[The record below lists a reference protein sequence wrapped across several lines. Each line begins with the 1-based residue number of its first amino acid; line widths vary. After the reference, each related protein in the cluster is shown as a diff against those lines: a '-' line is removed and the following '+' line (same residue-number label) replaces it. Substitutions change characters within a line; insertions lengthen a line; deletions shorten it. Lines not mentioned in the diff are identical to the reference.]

1 MVVCKTCTFIYP
13 QQSVQSMGQCISV
26 CDCLPCC
33 VGENELW
40 KFRKKQI
47 LLFFG
52 KAMVCLPF
60 KVLSYLKTKKGVYC
74 YWQLIGAEKVF
85 LKKKIWCINML
96 KQRYQLRLQILRMA
110 FNTYARRCKS
120 TGVLRVFIV
129 WKGRHEQISIS
140 ASQWRKPYNAGIIK
154 WVKDCEDLENII
166 KPEPKFLLVI
176 SHKVSS
182 FSLKGILSLQL
193 THEVHFLCMAAH
205 QLLQWPER
213 KWCLKFFYF
222 ILWHWWELGNY
233 VEN

>member
-96 KQRYQLRLQILRMA
+96 KQRYQLQVCKYWEWLLILML
-110 FNTYARRCKS
+110 
-120 TGVLRVFIV
+120 GD
-129 WKGRHEQISIS
+129 
-140 ASQWRKPYNAGIIK
+140 
-154 WVKDCEDLENII
+154 VKALEFL
-166 KPEPKFLLVI
+166 EFLLYEKEDMSRFQYQPVNGEN
-176 SHKVSS
+176 H
-182 FSLKGILSLQL
+182 
-193 THEVHFLCMAAH
+193 TM
-205 QLLQWPER
+205 
-213 KWCLKFFYF
+213 
-222 ILWHWWELGNY
+222 LG
-233 VEN
+233 